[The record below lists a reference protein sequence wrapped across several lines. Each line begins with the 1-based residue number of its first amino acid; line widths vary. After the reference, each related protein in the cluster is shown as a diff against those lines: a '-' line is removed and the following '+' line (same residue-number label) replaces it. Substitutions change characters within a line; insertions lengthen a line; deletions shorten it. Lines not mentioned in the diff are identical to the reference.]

1 MQRPRKVP
9 LRKCVGCQE
18 MFSKRELVR
27 VVLTPE
33 GELRLDLTGKQ
44 NGRGAYLC
52 RKRECLQ
59 TARKRKSLERSLK
72 TAIPDELYSEL
83 EVRMGELEF
92 GSNHQATK

>member
-1 MQRPRKVP
+1 
-9 LRKCVGCQE
+9 

-27 VVLTPE
+27 VVLSPD
-33 GELRLDLTGKQ
+33 GRIGLDWTGKQ

-52 RKRECLQ
+52 RKQECLQ

-72 TAIPDELYSEL
+72 TTIPDELYAEL

-92 GSNHQATK
+92 GGASVATKRP